1 MTDWLHGQKSLEHCL
16 TCVQSGRVDAIA
28 MWFDLHLDGITILS
42 SAPDDDSD
50 RDGVHT
56 ADCWDQATFPL
67 KSPIHITSGQ
77 KLNISIMCHGGK
89 ISIEICD
96 QHRIE
101 DVHTIIKLQDSLS
114 SRKIST
120 VQNESEASKEFHTDN
135 KESPENFSGTAQF
148 DSESSKHL
156 ALNMSADWQRDM
168 PCVSVTAP
176 SKVVPNI
183 SSGENYICAHEDEGK
198 EEVWKDK
205 QSECEVKLK
214 GTVLNMSDQ
223 LGFLQSGVLSK
234 EVYNVPESVI
244 SCGTLRRL
252 DCSYIV
258 SQPIVQF
265 LNDEQWMKA
274 LKQAAVL
281 IFQQV
286 RRTLLIEEVVKKKS
300 CSHSGTSCVSFVVLK
315 CHTGIHMSSYYIE
328 HRCVM
333 YW

>member
-1 MTDWLHGQKSLEHCL
+1 MTEWLHGQKSLEYCL

-28 MWFDLHLDGITILS
+28 MWFDLHLDGITVLS

-50 RDGVHT
+50 RDGVHR
-56 ADCWDQATFPL
+56 ADCWDQATFPV
-67 KSPIHITSGQ
+67 KSPIYITSGQ

-89 ISIEICD
+89 ISIEIRD

-101 DVHTIIKLQDSLS
+101 DVHKIIKLQDSLS
-114 SRKIST
+114 SSKIST
-120 VQNESEASKEFHTDN
+120 VQNESQASKEFHTDN
-135 KESPENFSGTAQF
+135 KESPENFSGTAEF

-156 ALNMSADWQRDM
+156 GLNMSSDWQTDM
-168 PCVSVTAP
+168 PCINVTAT

-183 SSGENYICAHEDEGK
+183 SSGENYMCAHEDEEK
-198 EEVWKDK
+198 EEVWKDE
-205 QSECEVKLK
+205 QSGYEVKLK
-214 GTVLNMSDQ
+214 DTVLNMSAK

-244 SCGTLRRL
+244 SCGTLRL

-274 LKQAAVL
+274 LKQAAVC
-281 IFQQV
+281 ICQQV
-286 RRTLLIEEVVKKKS
+286 RTLLVEELVKKELFTQWDII
-300 CSHSGTSCVSFVVLK
+300 CSFCCLGI
-315 CHTGIHMSSYYIE
+315 CHTGIHIC
-328 HRCVM
+328 HHIV
-333 YW
+333 

>member
-1 MTDWLHGQKSLEHCL
+1 MTNWLHGEKSLEHCL

-50 RDGVHT
+50 RDGVHR

-89 ISIEICD
+89 ISVEVRD

-101 DVHTIIKLQDSLS
+101 DMHTNIKLQDSLS
-114 SRKIST
+114 SSKLST
-120 VQNESEASKEFHTDN
+120 AQNESQASKEFHTDN
-135 KESPENFSGTAQF
+135 NESPENFSGTAEF
-148 DSESSKHL
+148 DSKSSKHL
-156 ALNMSADWQRDM
+156 ALNMATNWQRDM
-168 PCVSVTAP
+168 PCVNVTAP

-183 SSGENYICAHEDEGK
+183 SSGENYIHAHEDEGK
-198 EEVWKDK
+198 EEVCKDK

-214 GTVLNMSDQ
+214 ETVLNMSDK

-234 EVYNVPESVI
+234 EVYSVPESVI

-274 LKQAAVL
+274 LKQAAIL
-281 IFQQV
+281 KCQQV
-286 RRTLLIEEVVKKKS
+286 RTLLIEEVVKEELF
-300 CSHSGTSCVSFVVLK
+300 TQWDIMFSFCCLEI
-315 CHTGIHMSSYYIE
+315 CHNGIHICR
-328 HRCVM
+328 HII
-333 YW
+333 

>member
-42 SAPDDDSD
+42 SAPDDDDSD
-50 RDGVHT
+50 RDGVHR
-56 ADCWDQATFPL
+56 ADCWDQATFPV

-89 ISIEICD
+89 ISVEIRDD
-96 QHRIE
+96 QRRIE

-114 SRKIST
+114 SSKICT
-120 VQNESEASKEFHTDN
+120 VQNEFQASKEFHTDN
-135 KESPENFSGTAQF
+135 KENPEIFSGTAEF

-156 ALNMSADWQRDM
+156 ALNMSSDWQRDM
-168 PCVSVTAP
+168 PCVSVTAT
-176 SKVVPNI
+176 SKVVPSI
-183 SSGENYICAHEDEGK
+183 SSGENYICAHEDERK
-198 EEVWKDK
+198 EEVWTDK

-214 GTVLNMSDQ
+214 ETVLNMSAK

-274 LKQAAVL
+274 LKQVAVR
-281 IFQQV
+281 ICQQV
-286 RRTLLIEEVVKKKS
+286 RTLLIEEVVKKELS
-300 CSHSGTSCVSFVVLK
+300 T
-315 CHTGIHMSSYYIE
+315 
-328 HRCVM
+328 
-333 YW
+333 

>member
-28 MWFDLHLDGITILS
+28 MWFDLHLDGTTILS

-50 RDGVHT
+50 RDGVHR
-56 ADCWDQATFPL
+56 ADCWDQATFPV
-67 KSPIHITSGQ
+67 KSPIHVTSGQ

-89 ISIEICD
+89 ISIEIRD

-101 DVHTIIKLQDSLS
+101 DVHTVIKLQDSLS
-114 SRKIST
+114 SSKIST
-120 VQNESEASKEFHTDN
+120 VQNESQASKEFHTDN
-135 KESPENFSGTAQF
+135 KENPENFSGTAEF

-156 ALNMSADWQRDM
+156 ALKMSSDRQTDM
-168 PCVSVTAP
+168 PCINVTAT

-198 EEVWKDK
+198 EEEWKNK

-214 GTVLNMSDQ
+214 ETVLNMPAK

-234 EVYNVPESVI
+234 EVYSVSESVI
-244 SCGTLRRL
+244 SCGTLRTL

-265 LNDEQWMKA
+265 LNDEQWMNA

-281 IFQQV
+281 VCQQV
-286 RRTLLIEEVVKKKS
+286 RTVLIEEVVKKELFTQWDIM
-300 CSHSGTSCVSFVVLK
+300 CSFCCLEI
-315 CHTGIHMSSYYIE
+315 CHTGIHIC
-328 HRCVM
+328 HHII
-333 YW
+333 